1 MFEALRWRLTAW
13 YVFVFAV
20 VFAVVGVIVFG
31 WASHRF
37 AHDVDSPIRAV
48 SDEARLQA
56 AGYDDIAKGD
66 ADVRRVLAEASLSGS
81 ADVFVLLLGPSGE
94 IAANPSDVPIEG
106 LPDRASV
113 QAAMRSGDDWRGYS
127 VGTQDLRVRTM
138 AVYRNGTLLGFVAGR
153 QVGRG
158 A

>member
-37 AHDVDSPIRAV
+37 AHDVDSRIRVV
-48 SDEARLQA
+48 SDDARLRVA
-56 AGYDDIAKGD
+56 AYDDIAKGD
-66 ADVRRVLAEASLSGS
+66 ADIRRLLTDANRSGS
-81 ADVFVLLLGPSGE
+81 ADVCLLLLGPNGF
-94 IAANPSDVPIEG
+94 
-106 LPDRASV
+106 
-113 QAAMRSGDDWRGYS
+113 
-127 VGTQDLRVRTM
+127 
-138 AVYRNGTLLGFVAGR
+138 GTLATSIWASTAEAFFARAAAPALLLLIISATGLWLLLR
-153 QVGRG
+153 QE

>member
-37 AHDVDSPIRAV
+37 AHDVDAPIRSV
-48 SDEARLQA
+48 SDAARQRVA
-56 AGYDDIAKGD
+56 AYSDIAKGD
-66 ADVRRVLAEASLSGS
+66 ADVRRVLADASLSGS
-81 ADVFVLLLGPSGE
+81 ADVFVLLLAPNGD
-94 IAANPSDVPIEG
+94 IASNPSDVPSEG

-113 QAAMRSGDDWRGYS
+113 EAARQKGDDWRMS
-127 VGTQDLRVRTM
+127 SVRTSW
-138 AVYRNGTLLGFVAGR
+138 RS
-153 QVGRG
+153 
-158 A
+158 